1 MTEEKEILTFNA
13 TAYALAADFAGSEI
27 DPNEAQ
33 KALAFLRSTRNPQQF
48 FAYLRAITRDG
59 RIVIR
64 SGRTLTYY
72 REMLAACER
81 HLSGMEDADEML
93 HTLGWSIRLLRY
105 YRAVPDADTIT
116 SSSAAPAK
124 PTPRTSAPEQQTP
137 PREAVAP
144 MSREQ
149 LAEEI
154 KAQSRTLGIVVQEV
168 TPDAP
173 GTIEDG
179 EGQKYRYLAEDVSDE
194 PPRLHERVW
203 FTRTKKKIEV
213 KKGKKKEKKNFP
225 CADEVEKYKP

>member
-1 MTEEKEILTFNA
+1 MTEETKILTFNT

-27 DPNEAQ
+27 DLNEAQ
-33 KALAFLRSTRNPQQF
+33 KALAYLRSTRNPQQF

-64 SGRTLTYY
+64 SGRTLTCY
-72 REMLAACER
+72 REMLAACEH
-81 HLSGMEDADEML
+81 HLSGMSADEML

-105 YRAVPDADTIT
+105 YRDVPDADTIT
-116 SSSAAPAK
+116 SSPSASKAHPL
-124 PTPRTSAPEQQTP
+124 PPAPEQQEP

-144 MSREQ
+144 ASREQ

-154 KAQSRTLGIVVQEV
+154 KAHNRTLGIVVQQV
-168 TPDAP
+168 TPDEP

-179 EGQKYRYLAEDVSDE
+179 EGQKYRYLAEDVNSE
-194 PPRLHERVW
+194 PPGLNERVW

-213 KKGKKKEKKNFP
+213 KKGKRKEKKNLP
-225 CADEVEKYKP
+225 CAEEIERFTP